1 MRQDQIT
8 PVVYE
13 AAIVKRIA
21 RTGWQILGGHEESV
35 GEHTFMTSVI
45 SYFLGKMLK
54 ADLLTILT
62 MAIFHDFHEARTGEV
77 DKLAKFYITR
87 DQDRANH
94 DIFQS
99 IDQELLELLN
109 TYEQKQTLEA
119 RIVYEANVVAFLVEV
134 KILVER
140 GHTQATEWFMGNKT
154 RVKIPEVV
162 TLVDSIWKT
171 DSQIWWKQF
180 RDELHESF
188 LTE

>member
-1 MRQDQIT
+1 MKHDELTKI
-8 PVVYE
+8 VYE
-13 AAIVKRIA
+13 AGTVKRIK

-45 SYFLGKMLK
+45 SYFLGKMLR
-54 ADLLTILT
+54 ADLLTVLT

-87 DQDRANH
+87 DQNRANL

-99 IDQELLELLN
+99 IDPQLLDLLN
-109 TYEQKQTLEA
+109 SYEEKQTIES

-140 GHTQATEWFMGNKT
+140 GHTQATEWFMGNRT
-154 RVKIPEVV
+154 RVKIPEAVA
-162 TLVDSIWKT
+162 LVDAVWKT
-171 DSQIWWKQF
+171 DSQIWWKEF
-180 RDELHESF
+180 RDELNESF
-188 LTE
+188 INE